1 VSDPLSFDP
10 AGFSGTI
17 PLFPLPNVVL
27 FPGNALPLH
36 VFEPRYRALA
46 RAALD
51 GERLVGMALLKP
63 GWDPAT
69 EGEPPIHEVMG
80 MGKIIE
86 DVELVDGR
94 RNLLLIGVARVK
106 VLEELSSKPFRKARV
121 EILRDR
127 GHGAKGLERR
137 RRLLLAFYA
146 QLIREQGKG
155 KLTAPPDDLPLGL
168 ICDLLVPLIGF
179 DPGVKQGMLE
189 EIDISHRSE
198 RLLGLLKSL
207 EAKATAWPPKISLN

>member
-1 VSDPLSFDP
+1 VSDPLRFDP
-10 AGFSGTI
+10 AGFSGTL

-46 RAALD
+46 RAALA
-51 GERLVGMALLKP
+51 GEGLIGMALLKP
-63 GWDPAT
+63 GAEPSAG
-69 EGEPPIHEVMG
+69 GEPPIHPVLG
-80 MGKIIE
+80 MGKIVE
-86 DVELVDGR
+86 DVELDDGR

-106 VLEELSSKPFRKARV
+106 VLEELPSKPYRKARV

-127 GHGAKGLERR
+127 GHESKGLERR

-155 KLTAPPDDLPLGL
+155 KLTPPPDDLPLGL

-179 DPGVKQGMLE
+179 DAGVKQGMLE
-189 EIDISHRSE
+189 ESDISLRSD
-198 RLLGLLKSL
+198 RLLGLLKAL
-207 EAKATAWPPKISLN
+207 EAKAAAWPPKISLN